1 MGKRRPKRGD
11 RSGGSYGHSD
21 ASSKGDG
28 ATFNGNNSGRTCE
41 ETATHARRNVTDLS
55 LIAMDDLPT
64 PIALDPRAHVQTLQ
78 EALGKSDK
86 GQQVVFRNAP
96 PPVLR
101 ARLESRSVRKKGF
114 GKNQHV
120 YAQYDSDTDLAEEC
134 AKMSS
139 GSKTQARRPTEEQGA
154 LDMITSGLRPGTGS
168 RRDCA

>member
-1 MGKRRPKRGD
+1 LPEVGDRHFGDFWTHTEETPTIGKRRPKRGD

-41 ETATHARRNVTDLS
+41 ETATHARRNFTDLS
-55 LIAMDDLPT
+55 HIAMDDLPT
-64 PIALDPRAHVQTLQ
+64 PIALDPRARVQTLQ

-86 GQQVVFRNAP
+86 GQQVVFRNVP

-120 YAQYDSDTDLAEEC
+120 YAQYDSDTDLADEC
-134 AKMSS
+134 AKMSLPPS
-139 GSKTQARRPTEEQGA
+139 GQDTNPSAN
-154 LDMITSGLRPGTGS
+154 
-168 RRDCA
+168 